1 MISERPSQILKYKTV
16 DSVSG
21 PLLFVKKVRG
31 VSYGEIVQIE
41 APTQERLTGQVLE
54 VTTDMAVVQVFEG
67 TRGLD
72 TSKTTVRF
80 LGDTIKLPCSSDM
93 IGRIFSGSGRIIDGG
108 PPIFAQEHIDIVGA
122 PINPYSREYPQ
133 EFIQTGISSIDG
145 LNTLVRGQK

>member
-72 TSKTTVRF
+72 T
-80 LGDTIKLPCSSDM
+80 
-93 IGRIFSGSGRIIDGG
+93 
-108 PPIFAQEHIDIVGA
+108 
-122 PINPYSREYPQ
+122 
-133 EFIQTGISSIDG
+133 
-145 LNTLVRGQK
+145 